1 MSRPSMTTLP
11 SEFVSMPPKMLS
23 TVDLPAPDAP
33 RMMASSPFSMPKLTS
48 SFAVM
53 VVEPIW

>member
-11 SEFVSMPPKMLS
+11 SESVHATQNVEHRRL
-23 TVDLPAPDAP
+23 ARADAP